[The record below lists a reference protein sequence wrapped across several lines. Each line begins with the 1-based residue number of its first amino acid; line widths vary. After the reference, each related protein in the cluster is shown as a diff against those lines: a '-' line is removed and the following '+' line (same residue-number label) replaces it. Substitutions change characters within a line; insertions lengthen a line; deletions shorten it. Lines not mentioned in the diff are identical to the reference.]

1 MDLGIFKEANQ
12 LTKVDVTVAY
22 PVREVRTVILVLRTV
37 FEFNPVTVNCSVGPT
52 GVPILSVP

>member
-1 MDLGIFKEANQ
+1 MSLSNISTNNQ

-37 FEFNPVTVNCSVGPT
+37 FEFNPVTVNCSVVPT